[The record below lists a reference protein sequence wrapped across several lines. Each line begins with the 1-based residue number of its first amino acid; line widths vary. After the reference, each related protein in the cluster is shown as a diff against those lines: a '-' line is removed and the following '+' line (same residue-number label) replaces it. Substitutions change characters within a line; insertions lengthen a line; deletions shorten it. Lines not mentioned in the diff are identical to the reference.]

1 MKRDSLAYRAKA
13 SVLLLVYL
21 ALLATAALHVHRP
34 IGEICH
40 ECLAHA
46 DHPAHVDSVKLVP
59 HDCLVCQ
66 LLGTAYIAP
75 TLCAVAVDV
84 SMLVRRVE
92 PCAAAPCRRAVV
104 VPRLRAPP
112 CC

>member
-1 MKRDSLAYRAKA
+1 MKRDNTAYRAKA
-13 SVLLLVYL
+13 TLLLLVYL
-21 ALLATAALHVHRP
+21 SLLATAAFHVHRP
-34 IGEICH
+34 VGEVCH

-46 DHPAHVDSVKLVP
+46 DHPTHVDSVKLVP

-75 TLCAVAVDV
+75 TLCAVVVAAG
-84 SMLVRRVE
+84 MLVHRVE
-92 PCAAAPCRRAVV
+92 PCPAAPCRRAVAG
-104 VPRLRAPP
+104 PRLRAPP